1 MNKYFQKISVHWY
14 IFVYLLIYALKWLEI
29 IDSVSPVIGMI
40 FVFLIGYYFVIQP
53 IIDGCI
59 ENRISNLIMLR
70 TLQKKR
76 IVTNED
82 LYLAQNEL
90 IGDTPM
96 SDIEKLKKV
105 MKRNN
110 SYLEDY
116 KTDQEIL
123 ELRKKYNF
131 LLFSIFEYFR
141 DLKNNSSES
150 FINEKKIKKE

>member
-29 IDSVSPVIGMI
+29 IDSVSPVIDMI

-150 FINEKKIKKE
+150 FINEKKMK

>member
-29 IDSVSPVIGMI
+29 IDSVSPVIDMI

>member
-40 FVFLIGYYFVIQP
+40 FVFLIGYYFVIQS